1 MSQLDPFFNS
11 LMTASTPNL
20 KMQST
25 INACLLEMIAAR
37 WKRYENLKTNYRDT
51 SFTFDVVRAEIDVIL
66 EIFEKFNPSY
76 KPQENVDEPVN

>member
-25 INACLLEMIAAR
+25 INACLLEMIADR
-37 WKRYENLKTNYRDT
+37 WKKYENLKTNYRDT
-51 SFTFDVVRAEIDVIL
+51 SFTFDVVRAEIDLIL
-66 EIFEKFNPSY
+66 EIFAKFNPDY
-76 KPQENVDEPVN
+76 KPKEVVDEVVN

>member
-11 LMTASTPNL
+11 LITSSNPNL

-25 INACLLEMIAAR
+25 INACLLEMIADR

-51 SFTFDVVRAEIDVIL
+51 SFTFDVVRAEIDLIL
-66 EIFEKFNPSY
+66 EIFGKLNPDYNPKEK
-76 KPQENVDEPVN
+76 VDEVVN